1 VTVIRRCSIFICIG
15 LLHSFKLMV
24 FELNVLEMENEKMKN
39 KWFTTQMPFHTATA
53 GGDGVYSYIVH
64 GSFFK

>member
-1 VTVIRRCSIFICIG
+1 
-15 LLHSFKLMV
+15 MV